1 MCANSYMPKIYKLL
15 NSLEGI
21 YFSIHFMSN
30 MSKEHEIRVKM
41 KFKENKFR
49 RSGGW
54 NDFFII
60 ICLLALGMYFLS
72 HLIFR

>member
-1 MCANSYMPKIYKLL
+1 MSKIYKLL

-30 MSKEHEIRVKM
+30 MSKEHEIRVKI

-54 NDFFII
+54 NDFFYWFIGTGNVFFVTSYI
-60 ICLLALGMYFLS
+60 
-72 HLIFR
+72 